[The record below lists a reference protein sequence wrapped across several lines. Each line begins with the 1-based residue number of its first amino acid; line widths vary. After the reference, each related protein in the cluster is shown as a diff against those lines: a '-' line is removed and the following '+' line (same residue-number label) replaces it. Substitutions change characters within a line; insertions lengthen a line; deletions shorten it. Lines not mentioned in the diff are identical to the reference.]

1 MERQT
6 HQFMVHCRG
15 AALHPTWIIGTLC
28 LAALLE
34 CPPAEATTASNTFT
48 VQAVINSSCNVSA
61 TTLNFGTYDPTS
73 ATALSGTSTLS
84 VFCTAGTP
92 YAASLNVGSGG
103 GSFVTRTIANGGN
116 LLNYNL
122 FRDVAHSQVWGD
134 GSGSTFTVS
143 GTGSGLLTANN
154 LTVYGEIPVAQ
165 DKPPGTY
172 TSTITVT
179 VAY

>member
-6 HQFMVHCRG
+6 HQSMVRCRSG
-15 AALHPTWIIGTLC
+15 AHATLIIGALC
-28 LAALLE
+28 MAALLE
-34 CPPAEATTASNTFT
+34 CPRAEAATASNTFT

-92 YAASLNVGSGG
+92 YAAALNVGSGG

-122 FRDVAHSQVWGD
+122 FRDAAHSQVWGD